1 MKNKD
6 SNRLTVE
13 TTKPLLK
20 KNVKKITKVGGF
32 SGKKEV
38 NFTKYSA
45 GPRPAPM
52 IKVVKKPS

>member
-20 KNVKKITKVGGF
+20 KNVKKITTVGGL

-38 NFTKYSA
+38 NFTKNSA
-45 GPRPAPM
+45 GPRPAPI
-52 IKVVKKPS
+52 IKVVKKPN

>member
-20 KNVKKITKVGGF
+20 KNVKKTTTVGSF

-38 NFTKYSA
+38 SFAKNSA

-52 IKVVKKPS
+52 IKVVKKPN